1 MVINVNKLIADG
13 SLLFVA
19 FIWGATFV
27 IVQKAIEFLPPHLFN
42 GTRFL
47 LATLLLLLFVKKK
60 FLIHVK
66 KDLILSGCFLGFFLF
81 LGYAFQTVGL
91 LYTTSSKAGFVTG
104 LSVMIVPLLSIWIL
118 KEQPRMIVIVSAII
132 GTSGLYFLTLSDISQ
147 INFGDLLVFF
157 CAIAFALHII
167 FTSKYTKKHDAL
179 VLTIIQLFTVS
190 IFSFIS
196 SFIFERQAAYSM
208 ENFLQPDVLLGLLI
222 TSIFATALAFLIQTK
237 YQQVT
242 SAARV
247 ALIFAMEPVFAA
259 VTAFIVLQEKLS
271 ANGLV
276 GCTFI
281 FLAMILSE
289 LPEVKFMR
297 KKGPENVK

>member
-1 MVINVNKLIADG
+1 MNRLVADS

-47 LATLLLLLFVKKK
+47 LATLLLLLFAKKN
-60 FLIHVK
+60 FLLQIK
-66 KDLILSGCFLGFFLF
+66 KDLLFSGIFLGFILF

-91 LYTTSSKAGFVTG
+91 LYTTSSKAGFITG

-118 KEQPRMIVIVSAII
+118 KEKLRSIVIVSSII
-132 GTSGLYFLTLSDISQ
+132 GTLGLYLLTLSDIS
-147 INFGDLLVFF
+147 NVNTGDLLILF
-157 CAIAFALHII
+157 CAFAFALHII

-179 VLTIIQLFTVS
+179 LLTIIQLFTVS
-190 IFSFIS
+190 LFSFIS
-196 SFIFERQAAYSM
+196 SYIFERQSALSVKH
-208 ENFLQPDVLLGLLI
+208 FLHIDVIVALGI

-237 YQQVT
+237 YQQIT
-242 SAARV
+242 SPAKV

-259 VTAFIVLQEKLS
+259 VTAFVVIQERLS
-271 ANGLV
+271 TNGII
-276 GCTFI
+276 GCFLI
-281 FLAMILSE
+281 FLAMILTEFPKGVLTRRKE
-289 LPEVKFMR
+289 LSR
-297 KKGPENVK
+297 